1 MHEYDTEIPSL
12 KSGDAFGVP
21 RKQKR
26 AVQFPGQKHL
36 TKLHTVLIG
45 QG

>member
-1 MHEYDTEIPSL
+1 MNMIRKIPPL

-21 RKQKR
+21 GKQKS

-45 QG
+45 Q